1 MDLTAV
7 ITGSV
12 AILSVFVG
20 LPVTVLS
27 FINKYREN
35 KNKAELEKIKYQKE
49 ILELEIE
56 KETVQLKRLEAENR
70 KYDELLKL
78 EGRPE

>member
-1 MDLTAV
+1 
-7 ITGSV
+7 
-12 AILSVFVG
+12 VG